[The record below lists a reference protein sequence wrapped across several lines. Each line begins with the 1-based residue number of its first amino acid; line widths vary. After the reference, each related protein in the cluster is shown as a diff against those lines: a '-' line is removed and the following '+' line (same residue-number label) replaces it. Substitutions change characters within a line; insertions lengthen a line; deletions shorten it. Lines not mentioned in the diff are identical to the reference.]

1 MADELNIFTVPKAL
15 EKGKEQEASKEDAWV
30 TIAASGSSQWVE
42 KATGKALLWRHAVEV
57 PENIYGYLYGEVKLV
72 PGEVMPTGIISGES
86 RMDTL
91 LDTLSDKNKI
101 IDALRLDTE
110 KSDAEF
116 STTLNRVLF
125 AFIFIFLIMVYLF
138 LIK

>member
-1 MADELNIFTVPKAL
+1 MADELNIFTVPRAL
-15 EKGKEQEASKEDAWV
+15 EKGREQEESKEGAWV
-30 TIAASGSSQWVE
+30 TVASSQWAE
-42 KATGKALLWRHAVEV
+42 KETAKVLSWGHSVEV
-57 PENIYGYLYGEVKLV
+57 PENIYKFLYGGVKLV
-72 PGEVMPTGIISGES
+72 PGEVVPAGIISGES

-91 LDTLSDKNKI
+91 LDTLSDKNKM
-101 IDALRLDTE
+101 IDALRLDIE

-116 STTLNRVLF
+116 SKTLNRVLF